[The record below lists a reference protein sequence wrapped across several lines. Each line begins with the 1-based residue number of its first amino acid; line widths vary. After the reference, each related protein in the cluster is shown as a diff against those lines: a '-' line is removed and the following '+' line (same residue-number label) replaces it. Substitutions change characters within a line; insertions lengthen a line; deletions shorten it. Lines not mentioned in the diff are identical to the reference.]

1 MNLREARLYA
11 LGLVA
16 DFKPKVIP
24 MSKLNPGDIFSYRL
38 NPVFS
43 EKPDG
48 YRLYILL
55 CGNPVFEMNSVILS
69 LVRGE
74 VCPQEPRSGRVWRW
88 GEITLTRDYR
98 TAFQEIFY
106 LSGSNKFLKP
116 TGGRIEL

>member
-1 MNLREARLYA
+1 MDLREARLYA

-16 DFKPKVIP
+16 NSTPKMIP
-24 MSKLNPGDIFSYRL
+24 MRQLKPGDIFSYRR

-74 VCPQEPRSGRVWRW
+74 VCPQEPRSGRVWCW
-88 GEITLTRDYR
+88 GKITLTRDYS
-98 TAFQEIFY
+98 TAFPEIFY
-106 LSGSNKFLKP
+106 LSGINKLLEP
-116 TGGRIEL
+116 TGGTIEL